1 MVIANKTYISMDV
14 GRVACITD
22 AMIINKILSYLD
34 KHNLPES
41 SNNSRTPPL
50 YAPPSIDAFSD
61 YTIQHDFDFGAL
73 GTSWGFHIS
82 QWGGQYQRPVNL
94 PVLMTTTS
102 LIVEKYPFETRVTS
116 LKYS

>member
-82 QWGGQYQRPVNL
+82 QWGGSTKDQ
-94 PVLMTTTS
+94 
-102 LIVEKYPFETRVTS
+102 LICLS
-116 LKYS
+116 